1 MKDFTT
7 HIDEM
12 QMDVAWNLIC
22 LAGADSHTLTQ
33 EMVQNLYG
41 KGSTLFLSSAM
52 DILAGEFSGESSVV
66 GFKDGYVQTFP
77 NREIQDDISKRPEN
91 YIAIDLLVKSE

>member
-1 MKDFTT
+1 
-7 HIDEM
+7 M
-12 QMDVAWNLIC
+12 QMDAAWNLIC

-52 DILAGEFSGESSVV
+52 NILAGEFSGESSV